1 MLKDGNHAGLLML
14 KYAVS
19 PRMQIGVE
27 EIKDAG
33 ICSPKCNMQN
43 IVVGR

>member
-1 MLKDGNHAGLLML
+1 MAIAPDCWLW

-27 EIKDAG
+27 EIKDAD

-43 IVVGR
+43 IVVGRW